1 MFEEIKGKAE
11 ELINKDG
18 IKEVVGKAKEFI
30 ESEKGEELINTAKE
44 KLEDI
49 VSDKTDGNQIVQ
61 AIAL

>member
-1 MFEEIKGKAE
+1 M
-11 ELINKDG
+11 NKDG

-49 VSDKTDGNQIVQ
+49 ISEKTDGKG
-61 AIAL
+61 LFGFGKSK